1 MLVFIRDSHDGM
13 LSKKKHSI
21 KNQLHQELKCSAK
34 FKWQKKKISAKLG
47 SFCLRN
53 KIKIKIVNA
62 TPSNCKNN
70 LKHSDTYSQNR
81 ILLDH
86 HLIKPNS

>member
-1 MLVFIRDSHDGM
+1 MF
-13 LSKKKHSI
+13 SKIQMTK
-21 KNQLHQELKCSAK
+21 
-34 FKWQKKKISAKLG
+34 KKKISAKLG

-70 LKHSDTYSQNR
+70 LKHSDTYSQNL

-86 HLIKPNS
+86 HLIKPILNLILKR